1 MWYVLRW
8 KENIQVPEPGKGA
21 KSVGGGGEDKFG
33 LFKEQK

>member
-21 KSVGGGGEDKFG
+21 KSGAREGDKFG